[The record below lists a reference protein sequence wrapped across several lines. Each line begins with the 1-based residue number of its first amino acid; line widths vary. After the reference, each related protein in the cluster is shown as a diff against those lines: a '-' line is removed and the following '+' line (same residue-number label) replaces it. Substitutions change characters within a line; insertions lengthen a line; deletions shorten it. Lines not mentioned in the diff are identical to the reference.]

1 MRFSGKILL
10 FTILLLGTK
19 CVHAQNQDLIVVL
32 KESVLNKM
40 FNAIGQIKGTS
51 DYSFMFI
58 DGSYKWTLIN
68 PLIKLHPNKADFI
81 CDVNVTTGK
90 LDYTTKVKGIVE
102 ICYEPTTNLIYI
114 EITEALFPLNIMFAS
129 KQRHIWDVEL
139 ADYFETPFT
148 FEGPLTMGTEMAFS
162 MPDGTSKKIY
172 CHPLNCGVKI
182 AERQVI
188 VSAETEFLDKQI
200 DIKSVKK

>member
-114 EITEALFPLNIMFAS
+114 EITEALFPLNIMFVG

-139 ADYFETPFT
+139 ADYFETPLT

>member
-19 CVHAQNQDLIVVL
+19 CVRAQNQDLIVVL

-114 EITEALFPLNIMFAS
+114 EITEALFPLNIMFAG

>member
-10 FTILLLGTK
+10 FTILLIGTK
-19 CVHAQNQDLIVVL
+19 CVPAQNQDLIVVL
-32 KESVLNKM
+32 KESALNKM

-51 DYSFMFI
+51 TYSFMFI

-68 PLIKLHPNKADFI
+68 PLIKLHSNKADFI
-81 CDVNVTTGK
+81 CDVNVTAGK

-114 EITEALFPLNIMFAS
+114 EITEALFPLNIMFAG

-139 ADYFETPFT
+139 ADYFETPFI

-182 AERQVI
+182 AEKQVI

-200 DIKSVKK
+200 DLKSVKK